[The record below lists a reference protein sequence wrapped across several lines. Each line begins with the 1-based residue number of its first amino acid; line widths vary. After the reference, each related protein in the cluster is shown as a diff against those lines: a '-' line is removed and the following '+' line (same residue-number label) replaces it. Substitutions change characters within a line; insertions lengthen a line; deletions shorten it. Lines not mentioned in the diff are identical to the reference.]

1 MSAPDDLPPADT
13 PTHGEATLVFTVAE
27 TDTARAVG
35 SGDLDVLGTPVLLA
49 WAEATTC
56 AAAAEL
62 VKEGQTSVGT
72 RVSLEHRA
80 ASPVGEVVRVMA
92 RQVFHDGRLLRY
104 EVTAVDDA
112 SGSVLGHG
120 DVTRVIVD
128 RDRFLA
134 RIGDRPS

>member
-1 MSAPDDLPPADT
+1 MSPDDLPPADA

-62 VKEGQTSVGT
+62 LKDGQTSVGT

-92 RQVFHDGRLLRY
+92 RQVYLDGRLVRY

-134 RIGDRPS
+134 RIGERPG